1 MNGTKWKLLF
11 FAPVLRIS
19 RTDDRKKANIHERK
33 RIAIVHAKF
42 VLAENTHYFVH
53 FPHNG
58 FGDAPFA
65 RHYWAYDGMDF
76 HARDNTYNGVIMTR
90 HYCTYNDMAFVS
102 RNTRYNAGDFGV
114 SLLRPWWRG
123 FYGALLCI

>member
-1 MNGTKWKLLF
+1 MLLF

-19 RTDDRKKANIHERK
+19 RTDDRKKANIYERK

-42 VLAENTHYFVH
+42 VFIKNTPYLAH

-58 FGDAPFA
+58 FGDALLA
-65 RHYWAYDGMDF
+65 RNYCAYKGMEF
-76 HARDNTYNGVIMTR
+76 
-90 HYCTYNDMAFVS
+90 MA

-114 SLLRPWWRG
+114 SLLRIW
-123 FYGALLCI
+123 